1 MRSLQLKDAIETRNG
16 SGGDL
21 PDRVGLGGHMSKPA
35 LGLLLGG
42 LLGLIDGLSAL
53 FYPGTAPMIVPIV
66 IGSTIKGLVTGV
78 AMGVL
83 ARRVRSLPVGIA
95 GGLVLGLVLSYLAA
109 MTPDPQGQNHYA
121 EIMLPGAILG
131 VIVGFATQRFGR
143 PSLSVPESGA
153 SQ

>member
-1 MRSLQLKDAIETRNG
+1 
-16 SGGDL
+16 
-21 PDRVGLGGHMSKPA
+21 MSKPA

-53 FYPGTAPMIVPIV
+53 LYPGTAAMIVPIIV
-66 IGSTIKGLVTGV
+66 GSTIKGLVTGV

-83 ARRVRSLPVGIA
+83 ARRVRSVPIGIM
-95 GGLVLGLVLSYLAA
+95 GGLTLGLALSYLAA
-109 MTPDPQGQNHYA
+109 LTPDPQGQHHYA

-143 PSLSVPESGA
+143 PSLSVPGSGA
-153 SQ
+153 YQ

>member
-1 MRSLQLKDAIETRNG
+1 
-16 SGGDL
+16 
-21 PDRVGLGGHMSKPA
+21 MSKPA

-53 FYPGTAPMIVPIV
+53 LHPGTAAMIVPIV
-66 IGSTIKGLVTGV
+66 VGSTIKGLVTGV

-83 ARRVRSLPVGIA
+83 ARRVRSVPIGIL
-95 GGLVLGLVLSYLAA
+95 GGLALGLALSYVAA
-109 MTPDPQGQNHYA
+109 LTPDPQGQHHYA

-143 PSLSVPESGA
+143 PSLSVSGSVA
-153 SQ
+153 HQ

>member
-1 MRSLQLKDAIETRNG
+1 
-16 SGGDL
+16 
-21 PDRVGLGGHMSKPA
+21 MSKPA

-53 FYPGTAPMIVPIV
+53 LYPGTAAMIVPIV
-66 IGSTIKGLVTGV
+66 VGSTVKGLVTGV

-83 ARRVRSLPVGIA
+83 ARRVRSVPVGIV
-95 GGLVLGLVLSYLAA
+95 GGLALGLALSYVAA
-109 MTPDPQGQNHYA
+109 LTPDPQGQHHYA

-143 PSLSVPESGA
+143 PSLSVPDGSA
-153 SQ
+153 YQ

>member
-1 MRSLQLKDAIETRNG
+1 
-16 SGGDL
+16 
-21 PDRVGLGGHMSKPA
+21 MSKPA

-53 FYPGTAPMIVPIV
+53 LYPGTAAMIVPIIV
-66 IGSTIKGLVTGV
+66 GSTIKGLVTGV

-83 ARRVRSLPVGIA
+83 ARRVRSVPIGIV
-95 GGLVLGLVLSYLAA
+95 GGLALGLALSYVAA
-109 MTPDPQGQNHYA
+109 LTPNPQGQHHYA

-143 PSLSVPESGA
+143 PSLSVPERSA
-153 SQ
+153 YQ

>member
-1 MRSLQLKDAIETRNG
+1 
-16 SGGDL
+16 
-21 PDRVGLGGHMSKPA
+21 MSKPA

-83 ARRVRSLPVGIA
+83 ARRVRSVPIGIV
-95 GGLVLGLVLSYLAA
+95 GGLALGLALSYFAA
-109 MTPDPQGQNHYA
+109 LTPDPQGGHHYA

-143 PSLSVPESGA
+143 PSLSAPAGGA
-153 SQ
+153 YQ

>member
-1 MRSLQLKDAIETRNG
+1 
-16 SGGDL
+16 
-21 PDRVGLGGHMSKPA
+21 MSKPA

-53 FYPGTAPMIVPIV
+53 LYPGTATMMVPIIV
-66 IGSTIKGLVTGV
+66 GSTIKGLVTGV

-83 ARRVRSLPVGIA
+83 ARRVRSVPVGIL
-95 GGLVLGLVLSYLAA
+95 GGLALGLALSYLAA
-109 MTPDPQGQNHYA
+109 LTPDPQGQHHYA

-143 PSLSVPESGA
+143 PSLSVPGSGA
-153 SQ
+153 YQ